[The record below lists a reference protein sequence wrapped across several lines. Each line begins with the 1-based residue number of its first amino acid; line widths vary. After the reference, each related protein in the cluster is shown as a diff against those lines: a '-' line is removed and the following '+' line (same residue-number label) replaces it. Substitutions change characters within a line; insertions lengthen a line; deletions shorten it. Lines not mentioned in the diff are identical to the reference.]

1 MAKKRIADLLRQ
13 EAKKFSQTEEVSVE
27 SDISDISKDTASDSE
42 TSKPTEPNLAE
53 LQALVTELTAALEQA
68 RKNEAALQQQ
78 IADLKFQ
85 LEEQKSF
92 GEKLEKEF
100 KLAKKAAVDLAE
112 ANTKL
117 IEEIQNLKKQEKQ
130 EEKKQ
135 AQIPKKPA
143 PQVLK
148 FDTQPIPQSG
158 DFAANS
164 WLLD

>member
-1 MAKKRIADLLRQ
+1 MAKKRIADLLKQ
-13 EAKKFSQTEEVSVE
+13 EANKFLQTEGEAVD
-27 SDISDISKDTASDSE
+27 SDIFKETTSDSE
-42 TSKPTEPNLAE
+42 TSQPTEEPNLAE
-53 LQALVTELTAALEQA
+53 LQTLVTELTAALEQA
-68 RKNEAALQQQ
+68 RQNEAALQKQ

-85 LEEQKSF
+85 LEEQKSLA
-92 GEKLEKEF
+92 EKLEKEF

-117 IEEIQNLKKQEKQ
+117 IEEIQSLKKQEKQ
-130 EEKKQ
+130 EEKKPIQ
-135 AQIPKKPA
+135 LPKKPA

-148 FDTQPIPQSG
+148 FDAQPTPQSG